1 MPRKKCCDRCKTLA
15 HGCVQ
20 RLNKTWICPSCADK
34 LIDPQ
39 LTAMQQPT
47 PGKMPPRYE

>member
-1 MPRKKCCDRCKTLA
+1 MPREKFCDACKTPA

-20 RLNKTWICPSCADK
+20 LLNETWIFHYCADK